1 MERGIL
7 IDEKGRGWPDNSWDL
22 ARRIGYQDPRRDIAG
37 YAVEECGFIHIRPQD
52 GAVRVAVRERCFGL
66 TAFTG
71 AMLVLGRMKPSR
83 ILLRVLAGRT
93 PTFHV
98 FMDLH
103 DFCTHVE
110 PLAGGTP
117 LEIRL
122 PHLSEVRNPR
132 VLYLP
137 TFASARPIV
146 DLWEQT
152 HGALTEE
159 VHNAVVASGLFD
171 RTILVRQP
179 PGSSRL
185 VTQHFG
191 SGIKVMRP
199 CEALLAVGRDL
210 EEQPDREYGAWMA
223 QAYAETLWS
232 RRLRVESCRALV
244 HTSAATTLRTRYDR
258 VLMPWRSTSELFV
271 MCLSI
276 QREAPVAVS

>member
-1 MERGIL
+1 MEHGFL
-7 IDEKGRGWPDNSWDL
+7 IDDKGRSWPDNSWEL
-22 ARRIGYQDPRRDIAG
+22 AKRIGYQDPRRDIAA
-37 YAVEECGFIHIRPQD
+37 YAVEECGFIHLRPQE
-52 GAVRVAVRERCFGL
+52 GAVRVAICEGRFGL
-66 TAFTG
+66 TSFTG
-71 AMLVLGRMKPSR
+71 AMLVLGRMKPAR
-83 ILLRVLAGRT
+83 ILLRVLAGGT
-93 PTFHV
+93 PAFHV

-103 DFCTHVE
+103 DFCTYVE
-110 PLAGGTP
+110 PLAAGAP

-137 TFASARPIV
+137 TFAHARPIV
-146 DLWEQT
+146 DLWEQS
-152 HGALTEE
+152 HGALTDE

-191 SGIKVMRP
+191 SGIRVMRP

-210 EEQPDREYGAWMA
+210 DDQPDRDYGAWMA
-223 QAYAETLWS
+223 EAYAETLWS

-244 HTSAATTLRTRYDR
+244 RTSAATLLRTRYDR
-258 VLMPWRSTSELFV
+258 VLMPWRSASELFV

-276 QREAPVAVS
+276 QREVPVAVS